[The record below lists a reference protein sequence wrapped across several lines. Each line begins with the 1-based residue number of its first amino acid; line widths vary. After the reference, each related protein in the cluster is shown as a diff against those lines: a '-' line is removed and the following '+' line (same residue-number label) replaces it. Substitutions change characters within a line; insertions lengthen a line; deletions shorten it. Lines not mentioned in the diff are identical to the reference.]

1 MKCVL
6 GLVMVGALEQG
17 NITPFSLSQ
26 PGATTALVSRLGWT
40 GGY

>member
-1 MKCVL
+1 MQCVL
-6 GLVMVGALEQG
+6 GLVMVGAPEQG

-26 PGATTALVSRLGWT
+26 PRATALVSRLGWT